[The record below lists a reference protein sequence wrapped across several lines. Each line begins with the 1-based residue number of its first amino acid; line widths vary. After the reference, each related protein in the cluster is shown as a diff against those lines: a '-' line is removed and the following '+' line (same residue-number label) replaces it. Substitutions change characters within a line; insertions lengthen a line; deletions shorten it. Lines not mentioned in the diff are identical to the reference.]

1 MAHEAQ
7 SARNCFTNWS
17 TLVVQKGA
25 KTGPVRVAIWL
36 GRNTKRVAQLTG
48 RGLKL
53 LHASTRVQDRTV
65 GLKNAKP

>member
-48 RGLKL
+48 
-53 LHASTRVQDRTV
+53 TRVQDRTV